1 MSRLEL
7 RTPNRTHI
15 VMEELYKDLE
25 RRIESSPPGLCPVDM
40 SRAFLELCH
49 AQTCGKC
56 VPCRIGLGQ
65 LNHFIKDVLDG
76 NATMETLDTME
87 ATALSIIESAD
98 CAIGYEAAHMVYKG
112 LVGYRDDYI
121 EHIRHGRCTCTYSQ
135 PVPCVALCP
144 AHVDIP
150 GYIALVGEGRYAD
163 AVRLIRKDNPFPTTC
178 GFICEHPCELRC
190 RRNMVDDSVNIRG
203 LKRVAADFAGE
214 VEPPKCAPS
223 TGKKIAV
230 LGGGPGGLS
239 AAYYLQLMGHQTTVY
254 EMLPKLGG
262 MLRYGI
268 PNYRLPKERLE
279 DDVNAILKTGV
290 QVEYGKKICQDI
302 TIQDL
307 REQYDAVL
315 ITIGASTDK
324 KLGLEGEDSEGV
336 MSAVQFLRN
345 IGKNIITDLTGKE
358 VAVIGGGN
366 VSMDAVRTA
375 KRLGAKKVSIV
386 YRRRMADMTALPG
399 EINGA
404 VAEGIE
410 LQTLKAPAAI
420 DVDENNHV
428 KGIYVTPQM
437 VSTIKNGRASVRP
450 TGEDDIYIPCD
461 VLVVAIGQNIET
473 AHFEAAGIPVSR
485 GKILTTSTG
494 AVEDMPD
501 VYAGGDCSSGPATV
515 IKAIAAAKVVAANID
530 EYLGFRHEIS
540 CDVEIPEAKLE
551 DKIPCGRIDLT
562 EREAC
567 ERVCDFDAVENCM
580 TENEA
585 RQEAGRCLRC
595 DHFGYGI
602 FKGGRETLW

>member
-76 NATMETLDTME
+76 NAAMETLDTME
-87 ATALSIIESAD
+87 ATALSIMESAD

-290 QVEYGKKICQDI
+290 QVEYGKKIGQDI

-324 KLGLEGEDSEGV
+324 KLGLEGEDAEGV

-404 VAEGIE
+404 VADGIE

-567 ERVCDFDAVENCM
+567 ERVCDFGAVENCM

>member
-1 MSRLEL
+1 MSRLEIAS
-7 RTPNRTHI
+7 PNRAKI
-15 VMEELYKDLE
+15 VMEGLYKDLE

-40 SRAFLELCH
+40 ARAFLELCH

-76 NATMETLDTME
+76 KATMETLDIME
-87 ATALSIIESAD
+87 ETALSIMESAD

-121 EHIRHGRCTCTYSQ
+121 EHIKNGRCTCTYNQ

-150 GYIALVGEGRYAD
+150 GYVALVGEGRYAD
-163 AVRLIRKDNPFPTTC
+163 AIRLIRKDNPFPTTC
-178 GFICEHPCELRC
+178 GFICEHPCEARC

-214 VEPPKCAPS
+214 VEPPACAPS
-223 TGKKIAV
+223 TGKKVAV

-239 AAYYLQLMGHQTTVY
+239 AAYYLQLMGHQTTVF

-268 PNYRLPKERLE
+268 PNYRLPKERLDE
-279 DDVNAILKTGV
+279 DINSILKTGV
-290 QVEYGKKICQDI
+290 EVKYGLKIGQDI
-302 TIQDL
+302 SIQKL

-324 KLGLEGEDSEGV
+324 KLGLEGEDADGV
-336 MSAVQFLRN
+336 LSAVQFLRN
-345 IGKNIITDLTGKE
+345 VGKNEIMDLTGKE

-366 VSMDAVRTA
+366 VARDAVRTA

-386 YRRRMADMTALPG
+386 YRRRVADMTALAG
-399 EINGA
+399 EIEGA

-410 LQTLKAPAAI
+410 LQTLKAPSALDI
-420 DVDENNHV
+420 DENNHI

-437 VSTIKNGRASVRP
+437 VSAIKDGRASIKP
-450 TGEDDIYIPCD
+450 TGEEDVYIPCD
-461 VLVVAIGQNIET
+461 ILVVAIGQNIET
-473 AHFEAAGIPVSR
+473 RHFEEAGIPVSR
-485 GKILTTSTG
+485 GKILTKSSGTF
-494 AVEDMPD
+494 ENMPG
-501 VYAGGDCSSGPATV
+501 VFAGGDCASGPASV

-530 EYLGFRHEIS
+530 EYLGYHHEIS
-540 CDVEIPEAKLE
+540 CDVEIPKANL
-551 DKIPCGRIDLT
+551 DDRTPCGRVNLT

-567 ERVCDFDAVENCM
+567 ERICDFEGVENCM
-580 TENEA
+580 TEKEA
-585 RQEAGRCLRC
+585 KQEASRCLRC

-602 FKGGRETLW
+602 FKGGREKLW

>member
-7 RTPNRTHI
+7 RTLNRTHI

-76 NATMETLDTME
+76 NATMETLDIME
-87 ATALSIIESAD
+87 ETALSIMESAD

-121 EHIRHGRCTCTYSQ
+121 EHINHGRCTCTYSQ

-150 GYIALVGEGRYAD
+150 GYIALVAEGRYQD
-163 AVRLIRKDNPFPTTC
+163 AIRLIRKDNPFPTTC

-190 RRNMVDDSVNIRG
+190 RRNMVDDAVNIRG

-214 VEPPKCAPS
+214 VDPPKCAPS
-223 TGKKIAV
+223 TGKKVAV

-239 AAYYLQLMGHQTTVY
+239 AAYFLQLMGHQTTVY

-279 DDVNAILKTGV
+279 EDVNAILKTGV
-290 QVEYGKKICQDI
+290 EVKYGNKIGKDI
-302 TIQDL
+302 TIQEL
-307 REQYDAVL
+307 RKEYDAVL

-324 KLGLEGEDSEGV
+324 KLGLEGENSEGV

-358 VAVIGGGN
+358 VAVVGGGN

-428 KGIYVTPQM
+428 RGLYVTPQM

-450 TGEDDIYIPCD
+450 TGEDDLYIPCD

-473 AHFEAAGIPVSR
+473 AHFEEAGISVSR
-485 GKILTTSTG
+485 GKIITTKTG

-530 EYLGFRHEIS
+530 EYLGYHHDIS
-540 CDVEIPEAKLE
+540 CDVEIPEAKLD

-567 ERVCDFDAVENCM
+567 ERVCDFEAVENCM
-580 TENEA
+580 TEKEA

>member
-87 ATALSIIESAD
+87 ATALSIMESAD

-268 PNYRLPKERLE
+268 PYYRLPKERLE

-290 QVEYGKKICQDI
+290 QVEYGKKIGQDI

-324 KLGLEGEDSEGV
+324 KLGLEGEDAEGV

-530 EYLGFRHEIS
+530 EYLGFHHEIS

>member
-1 MSRLEL
+1 MSRLEIIS
-7 RTPNRTHI
+7 PNRTRI
-15 VMEELYKDLE
+15 VMEGLYKDLE

-65 LNHFIKDVLDG
+65 LSHCIEDVLDG
-76 NATMETLDTME
+76 NATMETLDVME
-87 ATALSIIESAD
+87 ETALSIMESAD

-112 LVGYRDDYI
+112 LIGYRDDYE
-121 EHIRHGRCTCTYSQ
+121 EHIRNGRCTCTYSN
-135 PVPCVALCP
+135 PVPCMSMCP
-144 AHVDIP
+144 AQVDIP
-150 GYIALVGEGRYAD
+150 GYVALVREGRYAD
-163 AVRLIRKDNPFPTTC
+163 AIRLIRKDNPFPTTC
-178 GFICEHPCELRC
+178 GFICEHPCEARC
-190 RRNMVDDSVNIRG
+190 RRNMVDDAINIRG

-214 VEPPKCAPS
+214 VEPPQCAPS

-239 AAYYLQLMGHQTTVY
+239 AAYYLQLMGHQTTVF
-254 EMLPKLGG
+254 EMLPELGG

-268 PNYRLPKERLE
+268 PNYRLPKNRL
-279 DDVNAILKTGV
+279 DDDIKNILKTGV
-290 QVEYGKKICQDI
+290 EVKHGLKIGQDI
-302 TIQDL
+302 DIKTL
-307 REQYDAVL
+307 REEYDAVL

-324 KLGLEGEDSEGV
+324 KLGLEGEDADGIL
-336 MSAVQFLRN
+336 SAVQFLRN
-345 IGKNIITDLTGKE
+345 VGKNEIMDLSGKE

-386 YRRRMADMTALPG
+386 YRRRVDDMTALPA
-399 EINGA
+399 EIEGA

-410 LQTLKAPAAI
+410 VQTLKAPASI
-420 DVDENNHV
+420 DVDENNHI

-437 VSTIKNGRASVRP
+437 ISEIRDGRASVKP
-450 TGEDDIYIPCD
+450 TGEENIYIPCD
-461 VLVVAIGQNIET
+461 VLVVAIGQDIET
-473 AHFEAAGIPVSR
+473 RHFEESGVQVSR
-485 GKILTTSTG
+485 GKIVASSTG
-494 AVEDMPD
+494 AIANMPG
-501 VYAGGDCSSGPATV
+501 VFAGGDCASGPASV

-530 EYLGFRHEIS
+530 EYLGYRHEIS
-540 CDVEIPEAKLE
+540 CDVEIPEPHL
-551 DKIPCGRIDLT
+551 DDPVPCGRVNLT

-567 ERVCDFDAVENCM
+567 VRVCDFEGVENCM
-580 TENEA
+580 TEKEA
-585 RQEAGRCLRC
+585 KQEAGRCLRC